1 MPRPSPGKTEESERM
16 RVLFFALAFL
26 AGTAAALADAPR
38 RVVSFN
44 LCADQLLLALA
55 DPGQIAG
62 LSPYAADASVSV
74 MAEKARAYPRLQWQA
89 ESSIALGP
97 DLVLIGDSD
106 RPVTKHVLRA
116 QGLRLHEIT
125 LIADIET
132 ARRQI
137 VEVAAVLGHPERGER
152 LLAEIEAA
160 RARLHAAPRP
170 PFATAL
176 LVNRGGYTAGA
187 RSLAA
192 ALLAE
197 AGLKSPPG
205 APPGYGGYVQ
215 LERLLMLH
223 PDVIVLNN
231 VAGAAMDQ
239 GSYNL
244 NHPALA
250 ALYPPQRRI
259 VLPTRYTLCGGPALV
274 AALDY
279 LAALLT
285 RLAQSAMM
293 RTN

>member
-1 MPRPSPGKTEESERM
+1 MPGPSPGMTEESERM

-26 AGTAAALADAPR
+26 AGTAAALAEAPR

-97 DLVLIGDSD
+97 DLVLIGNSD

-197 AGLKSPPG
+197 AGLKPPPG

-244 NHPALA
+244 SHPALA

>member
-1 MPRPSPGKTEESERM
+1 MHWI
-16 RVLFFALAFL
+16 ALTL
-26 AGTAAALADAPR
+26 LLVTTAAHADAPR

-44 LCADQLLLALA
+44 LCADQLVLALA
-55 DPGQIAG
+55 DPEQIAG
-62 LSPYAADASVSV
+62 LSPYAADASASV
-74 MAEKARAYPRLQWQA
+74 MAEKALAYPRLQWQA

-106 RPVTKHVLRA
+106 RPVTKHILRS

-125 LIADIET
+125 LIADLDM
-132 ARRQI
+132 ARRQ
-137 VEVAAVLGHPERGER
+137 VTEVAAVLGHPERGEK
-152 LLAEIEAA
+152 LNAEIDAA
-160 RARLHAAPRP
+160 RARLHAAPKP

-176 LVNRGGYTAGA
+176 LVSRGGYTAGE

-197 AGLKSPPG
+197 AGLKPPAG

-215 LERLLMLH
+215 LERLLVLH
-223 PDVIVLNN
+223 PDLIVLNN
-231 VAGAAMDQ
+231 EPRSAADQ

-244 NHPALA
+244 THPALN
-250 ALYPPQRRI
+250 ALYPPDRRI

-279 LAALLT
+279 LADLLT
-285 RLAQSAMM
+285 RLAQSPTM